1 MKDSVGGCKEGF
13 VSKLVKDCYYQ
24 MQMYPV
30 NAQAYIIVAGLL
42 SAAEVEYHLFDICS
56 MILWI
61 RRKNSSLFLHSQS

>member
-1 MKDSVGGCKEGF
+1 MQGRVCQQ
-13 VSKLVKDCYYQ
+13 VSKGLLLPDADVSCECSG
-24 MQMYPV
+24 V
-30 NAQAYIIVAGLL
+30 HIIVAGLL